1 MLSHWE
7 RHRGVLLGQ
16 RVEIIHD
23 GPVAPREF
31 RTIAIPSDRLVSGTY
46 FLRVRGDSLYET
58 RQMVVVH

>member
-1 MLSHWE
+1 
-7 RHRGVLLGQ
+7 LLGQ